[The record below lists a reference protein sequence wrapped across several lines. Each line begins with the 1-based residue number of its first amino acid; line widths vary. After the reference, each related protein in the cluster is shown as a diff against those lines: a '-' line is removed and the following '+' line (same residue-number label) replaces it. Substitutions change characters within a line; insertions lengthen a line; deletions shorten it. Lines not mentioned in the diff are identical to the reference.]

1 MAERD
6 RLLSLGGTQ
15 GRPDTP
21 ELPGRHRLQVID
33 MLLTLKL
40 DLEEAGLVVD
50 AIRSEAP
57 EDHIGVF
64 GRQNPIPFIVF

>member
-1 MAERD
+1 
-6 RLLSLGGTQ
+6 
-15 GRPDTP
+15 
-21 ELPGRHRLQVID
+21 